1 MSSKTRQVFRETQ
14 LFHFYKSISA
24 WGEYASWKLRN
35 VPGAGAPHL
44 VKQRMI
50 AEFASKFNLRVL
62 VETGANYAH
71 MLYVNKGRFRE
82 IYSIELDDWRAQS
95 ARRKFAGN
103 PNIHVL
109 QGDSAKVL
117 PELLPALNE
126 PCLFWLDAHDYDIS
140 TPVKH
145 ELDAIYKHPIQG
157 HVLLIDDA
165 RWFDGRTEYPTM
177 EQLREKTAREYPGRV
192 VEVKDD
198 IIRIYTP
205 QNSSSRSN

>member
-1 MSSKTRQVFRETQ
+1 MARKVRDAFRETQ

-44 VKQRMI
+44 VKQRTI
-50 AEFASKFNLRVL
+50 AEFASRFNLQTL
-62 VETGANYAH
+62 VETGTNYAH
-71 MLYVNKGRFRE
+71 MLYVNKDKFRE
-82 IYSIELDDWRAQS
+82 IYSIELDGKRAQS
-95 ARRKFAGN
+95 AQRKFSSR

-117 PELLPALNE
+117 LQLLPSLKE
-126 PCLFWLDAHDYDIS
+126 PCLFWLDGHDFDIS
-140 TPVKH
+140 TPVKE
-145 ELDAIYKHPIQG
+145 ELDAIYKHPIRG

-165 RWFDGRTEYPTM
+165 RWFDGRTQYPTM
-177 EQLREKTAREYPGRV
+177 EQLREKTACEYPSHT

-198 IIRIYTP
+198 IIRIYP
-205 QNSSSRSN
+205 F